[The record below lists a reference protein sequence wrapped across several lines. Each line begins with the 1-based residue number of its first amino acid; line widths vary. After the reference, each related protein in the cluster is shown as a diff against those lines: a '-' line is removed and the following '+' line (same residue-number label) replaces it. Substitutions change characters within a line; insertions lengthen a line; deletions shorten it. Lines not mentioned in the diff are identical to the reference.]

1 MQLLAAAFDSRDE
14 VGLLQNGQMFAHRLA
29 RHRKA
34 HAQLS
39 KRLSVVGAQPIK
51 QLPSAGVGQ
60 RFEHRIHGDNMQPF
74 GCLSSV
80 RCLWNPVLEHAL
92 FRA

>member
-1 MQLLAAAFDSRDE
+1 VQLLAAAFDRHDQ
-14 VGLLQNGQMFAHRLA
+14 VGVLQNGQMFAHRLA
-29 RHRKA
+29 RHGKA
-34 HAQLS
+34 FAQLS
-39 KRLSVVGAQPIK
+39 QRLSVVGAKPIK
-51 QLPSAGVGQ
+51 QLPSACIGQ
-60 RFEHRIHGDNMQPF
+60 RPEDCVHSDNMQPF